1 MSERN
6 DPDVCG
12 RTHDAGEFGKHD
24 FGRAVT
30 KPAVCGFQQPFP
42 PQWESDSTSLN
53 CQEHDQGTSAMND
66 KNLLG
71 SGFSR
76 MMHNKRYIGWF
87 WLLNLTL
94 AEFGT
99 AAFRR
104 NAHAVLDH
112 SLYAQGLVKGFD
124 AGVFGEL
131 LFKPEFGSL
140 SSMMYPALYFA
151 LLFLLAHVLFLP
163 GIFTG
168 YASTYRLPREEFFRA
183 CGRNL
188 WRFIRILFVA
198 AVVMGILAGLLFA
211 GTDAI
216 VKKAGESTNAK
227 LGFELQM
234 TGIGLTFLIMT
245 TLRIWFDLAEVDT
258 VLNDQ
263 PAVRKSIAAAFRH
276 TFRSLP
282 RLLTGYV
289 VVTIV
294 AAILLAA
301 GLWTWTKLIS
311 PEGIVGAFVVAQ
323 VTLLLLLI
331 PRFWQRGMA
340 VSYWQQRMLQPI
352 VPMPAIETSRV
363 APTPAPVVPTVEPTP
378 VPATPSAGPEET
390 S

>member
-1 MSERN
+1 
-6 DPDVCG
+6 
-12 RTHDAGEFGKHD
+12 
-24 FGRAVT
+24 
-30 KPAVCGFQQPFP
+30 
-42 PQWESDSTSLN
+42 
-53 CQEHDQGTSAMND
+53 MNN
-66 KNLLG
+66 KSLLG

-76 MMHNKRYIGWF
+76 MMHNQRYIGWF

-140 SSMMYPALYFA
+140 NSMMYPALYFA
-151 LLFLLAHVLFLP
+151 ILFFLATALFLP

-188 WRFIRILFVA
+188 WRFIRILLIA
-198 AVVMGILAGLLFA
+198 AVVMGVLAGLLLA
-211 GTDAI
+211 GTNAI

-227 LGFELQM
+227 LPFALQM
-234 TGIGLTFLIMT
+234 TGIGLTFLVMT

-263 PAVRKSIAAAFRH
+263 PAVRKSIAAAFQH
-276 TFRSLP
+276 TFRSLA
-282 RLLTGYV
+282 RLLASYV

-301 GLWTWTKLIS
+301 GLWIWMKLIS
-311 PEGIVGAFVVAQ
+311 PEGIIGAFVVAQ

-352 VPMPAIETSRV
+352 VPMPAIETST
-363 APTPAPVVPTVEPTP
+363 ATPTPAPVVPTVEPTP
-378 VPATPSAGPEET
+378 VPATPSARPDET